1 MKVYGLTGGIGMGK
15 TAATEWLG
23 KRGVP
28 VVDTDLLAYQLVEPG
43 QAALAEIK
51 AAFGTEVIE
60 ASGRLNR
67 ARLAERVFG
76 QAEERRRL
84 EAILHPRIR
93 QVWGD
98 QIQQW
103 RREGQARAVVVIP
116 LLFETQAE
124 KEVDTTV
131 CVACSKATQR
141 KRLVARGWTE
151 DQIERR
157 LQAQW
162 PVTRKMDQADFVV
175 WNEASLEVLAAQLDR
190 VIT

>member
-28 VVDTDLLAYQLVEPG
+28 VVDTDRLAYQLVEPG
-43 QAALAEIK
+43 QPALAEIK
-51 AAFGTEVIE
+51 AAFGDEVIE
-60 ASGRLNR
+60 ASGKLNR

-93 QVWGD
+93 QVWRD

-116 LLFETQAE
+116 LLFETEAE
-124 KEVDTTV
+124 KEVDATV

-141 KRLVARGWTE
+141 KRLAMRGWTE

-162 PVTRKMDQADFVV
+162 PITRKMDQADFVV
-175 WNEASLEVLAAQLDR
+175 WNEAGLEVLAAQLDR
-190 VIT
+190 IIA